1 MFFFHDSLKKL
12 WCNMVIFV
20 TFIRIYPL
28 GEHIECSFFHIMLV
42 TFVLTSKIIGHIHT
56 SLMYIHAN

>member
-1 MFFFHDSLKKL
+1 
-12 WCNMVIFV
+12 MVIFV

-28 GEHIECSFFHIMLV
+28 GEHIECSFFHIMLL